1 MKRCRVKRPNFQIKN
16 KMNKENKTSDKH
28 EHGNDFIADVM
39 PCFNRCLDDINGEEW
54 VDVVGYDGIYQISN
68 FGRVKSLGRYVN
80 SSRGNQRWV
89 KEKILKIHI
98 PKDGHELNVKL
109 SYENISKTYL
119 LNTLVADAFLRERK
133 QNEVICQLDKNV
145 LNCKLS
151 NLKIMTVSN
160 SVYLSYKNGKAK
172 DWGIGNRIKNERK
185 VYEFENGVYE
195 NGKLIK
201 IKCSCCGKIKKTNN
215 FYVKKN
221 NIMRECKD
229 CTIKKRGVN
238 KLGELRKRK
247 ELAEKGRRICSV
259 CKNEKDLYI
268 DFGKSK
274 NAFMGRSNN
283 CKKCVKKLNAKYRAL
298 NKA

>member
-1 MKRCRVKRPNFQIKN
+1 MNKN
-16 KMNKENKTSDKH
+16 KKISRTTR
-28 EHGNDFIADVM
+28 HGNDFIADVM
-39 PCFNRCLDDINGEEW
+39 PCFNRCLDDINGEVW
-54 VDVVGYDGIYQISN
+54 ADIIGYDGIYQVSN
-68 FGRVKSLGRYVN
+68 YGRVKSLGRYVN
-80 SSRGNQRWV
+80 SSKGNQRWV
-89 KEKILKIHI
+89 KEKILKIYI

-109 SYENISKTYL
+109 SCENISKTHL
-119 LNTLVADAFLRERK
+119 VNTLVADAFLREK
-133 QNEVICQLDKNV
+133 KENEVICQLDKNA

-151 NLKIMTVSN
+151 NLKIMEVSN
-160 SVYLSYKNGKAK
+160 SVYLNYKNGKAK
-172 DWGIGNRIKNERK
+172 DWGIGNMIKNERK
-185 VYEFENGVYE
+185 EYELENGVYE

-201 IKCSCCGKIKKTNN
+201 IKCSCCGKTKKVND

-247 ELAEKGRRICSV
+247 KLAEKGRRICSV
-259 CKNEKDLYI
+259 CKKEKDLFI

-274 NAFMGRSNN
+274 NAFMGMSNN
-283 CKKCVKKLNAKYRAL
+283 CKECTKKLNAKYRAL

>member
-1 MKRCRVKRPNFQIKN
+1 M
-16 KMNKENKTSDKH
+16 ENKVLFNAEGKALS
-28 EHGNDFIADVM
+28 IADVM
-39 PCFNRCLDDINGEEW
+39 PCFNRSLEDIKGEKW
-54 VDVVGYDGIYQISN
+54 IDITGYDGIYQISN
-68 FGRVKSLGRYVN
+68 FGRVKSIGRYVN
-80 SSRGNQRWV
+80 SSKGNQRWV

-109 SYENISKTYL
+109 SRENVSKTHL
-119 LNTLVADAFLRERK
+119 VNTLVADAFLRDRK
-133 QNEVICQLDKNV
+133 ENEVICQIDKNV

-151 NLKIMTVSN
+151 NLKIMSVSS
-160 SVYLSYKNGKAK
+160 SVYLNYKNGKAK
-172 DWGIGNRIKNERK
+172 DWGIGNFIKDKRK
-185 VYEFENGVYE
+185 KYELENGIFE

-201 IKCSCCGKIKKTNN
+201 IKCSCCNKTKSVDA
-215 FYVKKN
+215 FYIKKN
-221 NIMRECKD
+221 NILRECKD

-247 ELAEKGRRICSV
+247 NLAEKGRRICSV
-259 CKNEKDLYI
+259 CKKEKDLYI

-283 CKKCVKKLNAKYRAL
+283 CKICVKKLNAKYRSL